1 MSASNTSDQLANS
14 TQPALSHACSLL
26 GNLAWKREYL
36 TTRTFIVLVVILCVD
51 VLLSLPTILLNVL
64 VIWAVKTKF
73 YLRKQKAC
81 VLLACL
87 AVTDLLV
94 GAVVLPL
101 AIASH
106 LERLLGSGPTC
117 LVEFTLYSAL
127 LITVCASLS
136 HLAIISGERYVAI
149 KYALRY
155 ETLVTSRR
163 LANVVAG
170 AWAST
175 VISSVIMVAF
185 LEHAVS
191 FMVLS
196 FAILGLIAAITF
208 CQVAIFLESR
218 RHRRHIQ
225 SHQISQA
232 AAKEILKENKAAR
245 STSMILGAL
254 CLCYVPQVVYTVI
267 FFGEDSPKP
276 ETLCTMYAM
285 DVLLYFNSLM
295 NPLIYCIRTRD
306 FRRAFRELFN
316 ITNSQENAELEMQ
329 PVGDLARKRA
339 RNSQTH
345 VEPLHKT
352 TRTAWRVGTRLRES
366 RTRSLDEK

>member
-1 MSASNTSDQLANS
+1 MLNI
-14 TQPALSHACSLL
+14 TQNITHKIIAEIADISSV
-26 GNLAWKREYL
+26 
-36 TTRTFIVLVVILCVD
+36 TILCVD
-51 VLLSLPTILLNVL
+51 VLLSLPTISLNVL
-64 VIWAVKTKF
+64 VIWAVKAKF

-106 LERLLGSGPTC
+106 VERLVGSGPSC
-117 LVEFTLYSAL
+117 LLEVTLYSAVY
-127 LITVCASLS
+127 IACVGSLF

-149 KYALRY
+149 KHALRY
-155 ETLVTSRR
+155 ETLVTARR
-163 LANVVAG
+163 LTTVVAG
-170 AWAST
+170 AWASSL
-175 VISSVIMVAF
+175 ISLVTMVAF
-185 LEHAVS
+185 LGHDVCFVAVS
-191 FMVLS
+191 L
-196 FAILGLIAAITF
+196 AILGLLAVITF

-218 RHRRHIQ
+218 RHHRHIQ
-225 SHQISQA
+225 NHQISQA
-232 AAKEILKENKAAR
+232 AAKEVLKQNKAAR
-245 STSMILGAL
+245 TTSMILGSL
-254 CLCYVPQVVYTVI
+254 GVCYVPQLVYTVI
-267 FFGEDSPKP
+267 FIGEHFPKQ

-316 ITNSQENAELEMQ
+316 LTNSQENAELEMQ
-329 PVGDLARKRA
+329 PVGDLGVRNRA

-352 TRTAWRVGTRLRES
+352 TRTAWRVRTRLRES